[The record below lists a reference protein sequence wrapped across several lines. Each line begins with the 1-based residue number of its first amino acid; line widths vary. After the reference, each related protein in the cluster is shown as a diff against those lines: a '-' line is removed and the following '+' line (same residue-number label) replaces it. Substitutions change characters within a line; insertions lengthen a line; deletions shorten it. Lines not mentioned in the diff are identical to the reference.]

1 MSTSIE
7 TLQAQVSK
15 LYIAFFGRAPEAGGF
30 FYWTQALAK
39 GQPISA
45 IAESFSRSPEFVS
58 QYGGLA
64 PEDQV
69 ARFYQNVLDRP
80 ADKEGLAFWTGK
92 LNEGFAFYDIAY
104 SIINTAFQGGTGVN
118 PLDQALVQNKVT
130 VSQYVAL
137 SLATHSAQLATIAFD
152 DVTASPASIQSAFA
166 R

>member
-1 MSTSIE
+1 M
-7 TLQAQVSK
+7 
-15 LYIAFFGRAPEAGGF
+15 
-30 FYWTQALAK
+30 
-39 GQPISA
+39 
-45 IAESFSRSPEFVS
+45 
-58 QYGGLA
+58 
-64 PEDQV
+64 
-69 ARFYQNVLDRP
+69 ARFYQYVLDRP
-80 ADKEGLAFWTGK
+80 ADREGLAFWTGK